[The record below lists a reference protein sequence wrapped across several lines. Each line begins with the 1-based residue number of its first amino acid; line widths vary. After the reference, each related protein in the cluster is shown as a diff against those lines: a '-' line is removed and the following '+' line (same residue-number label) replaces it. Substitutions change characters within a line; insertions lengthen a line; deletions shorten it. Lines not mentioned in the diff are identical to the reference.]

1 MKPQEII
8 AKKRDGE
15 ILSRQ
20 EINAFIRGVTD
31 ETWADYQTSALLM
44 AMFMSGLAQE
54 EQNALT
60 EAMLNSG
67 ERLNFSEI
75 DVPLADK
82 HSTGG
87 VGDKTSLI
95 IASVAA
101 ACGVFVPMISGRG
114 LGHTGGTLD
123 KLEAI
128 RGYNVNLSTEE
139 FKETLK
145 TCGFAMSGQTAKIAP
160 ADKKLYALRDATAT
174 VESIP
179 LIVASIMSKKLAEG
193 LDALVL
199 DVKTGSGAFMQNL
212 DDAKNLAAALCQT
225 GNAFGVKTEAVISDM
240 NQPLGKFVG
249 NALEVFECV
258 KILRGEIDEQ
268 MLQTLELS
276 IELAA
281 RMLVLCGVENTV
293 QSSKFKV
300 RSVLDS
306 GAALEKFR
314 QNIECQSGAA
324 EICDNPETLLDKD
337 LIEVEIKTE
346 KTGFI
351 AEIDAGAIGESISR
365 IGGGR
370 IKVEDKIDFAVGY
383 ECVKKLGDR
392 VKSGET
398 LGVIFCRNK
407 TQTHL
412 IYEKLANAYKIDD
425 GKPSGKFEL
434 IKEII

>member
-128 RGYNVNLSTEE
+128 SGYNVNLSTEE

-160 ADKKLYALRDATAT
+160 ADKKLYALRDA
-174 VESIP
+174 
-179 LIVASIMSKKLAEG
+179 
-193 LDALVL
+193 
-199 DVKTGSGAFMQNL
+199 
-212 DDAKNLAAALCQT
+212 
-225 GNAFGVKTEAVISDM
+225 
-240 NQPLGKFVG
+240 
-249 NALEVFECV
+249 
-258 KILRGEIDEQ
+258 
-268 MLQTLELS
+268 
-276 IELAA
+276 
-281 RMLVLCGVENTV
+281 
-293 QSSKFKV
+293 
-300 RSVLDS
+300 
-306 GAALEKFR
+306 
-314 QNIECQSGAA
+314 
-324 EICDNPETLLDKD
+324 
-337 LIEVEIKTE
+337 
-346 KTGFI
+346 
-351 AEIDAGAIGESISR
+351 
-365 IGGGR
+365 
-370 IKVEDKIDFAVGY
+370 
-383 ECVKKLGDR
+383 
-392 VKSGET
+392 
-398 LGVIFCRNK
+398 
-407 TQTHL
+407 
-412 IYEKLANAYKIDD
+412 
-425 GKPSGKFEL
+425 
-434 IKEII
+434 